1 MILQELKKIWT
12 PMRIVLLIVIS
23 ILMYR
28 SFLSPIVKRFEAG
41 EGMDAFQEKLCI
53 SREWMMEYGTTIEAE
68 EFADIEKRYDEI
80 IAEIEKS
87 MVQKKAF
94 VECDVKNYE
103 EFLEYQTNA
112 LNGKEGFDYPEFKE
126 MDETLFADTP
136 YSSIYLQ
143 EYEKMMMDYE
153 MASEGC
159 YNVLPDEVIIYSTD
173 FLRYLSLW
181 CLIVVLMVAAPVM
194 VNDVASNMNREQY
207 STRIGRK
214 IYKIQYFCTMLSVL
228 LVEVVVIAF
237 GMAVWEKT
245 NAFDFGKVGLASFM
259 YPVKPTLHITNAEVF
274 GLFMAIMGLM
284 GIGAGS
290 MAFCLS
296 SCSNHVIAML
306 MKVTPLT
313 VIAGAYILSLENLF
327 YENNLLYGFLHI
339 SGIEM
344 IPAFIIFVTGILCN
358 IVRYKL
364 LRADKNAHEP

>member
-23 ILMYR
+23 ILVYR
-28 SFLSPIVKRFEAG
+28 SFLSPMVKHFEAG
-41 EGMDAFQEKLCI
+41 EGVDAFQEKLSI
-53 SREWMMEYGTTIEAE
+53 SRDWMMEYGSTIESE
-68 EFADIEKRYDEI
+68 EFTDIENKYHEI

-94 VECDVKNYE
+94 VECDVKNYK
-103 EFLEYQTNA
+103 EFLEYQTNT
-112 LNGKEGFDYPEFKE
+112 LNGKEGFDYPKFKE
-126 MDETLFADTP
+126 MDETLFSDTP

-194 VNDVASNMNREQY
+194 VNDVASNMNMEQY
-207 STRIGRK
+207 SSRIGRK

-237 GMAVWEKT
+237 GMAVWETT

-259 YPVKPTLHITNAEVF
+259 YPVKPTLHITYAEVF
-274 GLFMAIMGLM
+274 GLFMVMMGLM
-284 GIGAGS
+284 GIGVGS

-296 SCSNHVIAML
+296 SCSNHMITML

-313 VIAGAYILSLENLF
+313 VIAGAYILSLENVF
-327 YENNLLYGFLHI
+327 YENNLLYGFVHI
-339 SGIEM
+339 PGIEM
-344 IPAFIIFVTGILCN
+344 IVAIIIFAAGVIVN
-358 IVRYKL
+358 IVRYK
-364 LRADKNAHEP
+364 RIDVRY

>member
-68 EFADIEKRYDEI
+68 EFADIEKRYDKI

-194 VNDVASNMNREQY
+194 VNDVAGNMNREQY
-207 STRIGRK
+207 CTRIGRK

-237 GMAVWEKT
+237 GMAVWETT
-245 NAFDFGKVGLASFM
+245 NAFDFGNVGLASFM
-259 YPVKPTLHITNAEVF
+259 YPVKPTLHITYAEVF
-274 GLFMAIMGLM
+274 GLFMVIMGLM

>member
-23 ILMYR
+23 LLVYR
-28 SFLSPIVKRFEAG
+28 SFISPIVKRFEAG

-112 LNGKEGFDYPEFKE
+112 LNGKEGFDYPKFKE
-126 MDETLFADTP
+126 MDQTLFADTP

-153 MASEGC
+153 MDSEGC
-159 YNVLPDEVIIYSTD
+159 YNVLPDEVIIYSTE

-313 VIAGAYILSLENLF
+313 VIAGAYILSLENVF
-327 YENNLLYGFLHI
+327 YKNNLLYGFVHI
-339 SGIEM
+339 PGIEM
-344 IPAFIIFVTGILCN
+344 IVAIIIFAAGVIVN
-358 IVRYKL
+358 IVRYK
-364 LRADKNAHEP
+364 RIGVRY

>member
-68 EFADIEKRYDEI
+68 EFADIEKRYDKI

-112 LNGKEGFDYPEFKE
+112 LNGKEGFDYPEFEE

-194 VNDVASNMNREQY
+194 VNDVAGNMNREQY
-207 STRIGRK
+207 CTRIGRK

-237 GMAVWEKT
+237 GMAVWETT
-245 NAFDFGKVGLASFM
+245 NAFDFGNVGLASFM
-259 YPVKPTLHITNAEVF
+259 YPVKPTLHITYAEVF
-274 GLFMAIMGLM
+274 GLFMVIMGLM

>member
-23 ILMYR
+23 LLVYC

-112 LNGKEGFDYPEFKE
+112 LNGKEGFDYPKFKE
-126 MDETLFADTP
+126 MDQTLFADTP

-159 YNVLPDEVIIYSTD
+159 YNVLPDEVILYSTE

-207 STRIGRK
+207 CTRIGRK

-259 YPVKPTLHITNAEVF
+259 YPVKPTLHITYAEVF
-274 GLFMAIMGLM
+274 GLFMVIMGLM

-313 VIAGAYILSLENLF
+313 VIAGAYVLSLENAF
-327 YENNLLYGFLHI
+327 YKNNLLYGFLHI
-339 SGIEM
+339 SGIEI
-344 IPAFIIFVTGILCN
+344 IPAIIIFVTGILCN
-358 IVRYKL
+358 IVRYK
-364 LRADKNAHEP
+364 RIDRFY

>member
-68 EFADIEKRYDEI
+68 EFADIEKRYDKI

-153 MASEGC
+153 MVSEGC

-181 CLIVVLMVAAPVM
+181 CLIVVQMVAAPVM
-194 VNDVASNMNREQY
+194 VNDVAGNMNREQY
-207 STRIGRK
+207 CTRIGRK

-237 GMAVWEKT
+237 GMAVWETT
-245 NAFDFGKVGLASFM
+245 NAFDFGNVGLASFM
-259 YPVKPTLHITNAEVF
+259 YPVKPTLHITYAEVF
-274 GLFMAIMGLM
+274 GLFMVIMGLM

>member
-68 EFADIEKRYDEI
+68 EFADVEKRYDEI

-112 LNGKEGFDYPEFKE
+112 LNGKEGFNYLKFKE

-181 CLIVVLMVAAPVM
+181 CLIVVFMVAAPVM

-207 STRIGRK
+207 CTRIGRK

-259 YPVKPTLHITNAEVF
+259 YPVKPTLHITYAEVF
-274 GLFMAIMGLM
+274 GLFVAIMGLL

-313 VIAGAYILSLENLF
+313 VIAGTYLLSLENAF
-327 YENNLLYGFLHI
+327 YESNLLYGFVHI
-339 SGIEM
+339 SGIEI

>member
-1 MILQELKKIWT
+1 
-12 PMRIVLLIVIS
+12 MRIVLLIVIS
-23 ILMYR
+23 LLVYR
-28 SFLSPIVKRFEAG
+28 SFISPIVKRFEAG

-112 LNGKEGFDYPEFKE
+112 LNGKEGFDYPKFKE
-126 MDETLFADTP
+126 MDQTLFADTP

-259 YPVKPTLHITNAEVF
+259 YPVKPTLHITNAEVL

-313 VIAGAYILSLENLF
+313 VIAGAYILSLENVF
-327 YENNLLYGFLHI
+327 YKNNLLYGFLHI
-339 SGIEM
+339 SGIEI
-344 IPAFIIFVTGILCN
+344 IPAIIIFVTGILCN
-358 IVRYKL
+358 IVRYK
-364 LRADKNAHEP
+364 RIDRFY

>member
-23 ILMYR
+23 LLVYR

-112 LNGKEGFDYPEFKE
+112 LNGKEGFDYPKFKE
-126 MDETLFADTP
+126 MDQTLFADTP
-136 YSSIYLQ
+136 YNSIYLQ

-313 VIAGAYILSLENLF
+313 VIAGAYILSLENVF
-327 YENNLLYGFLHI
+327 YKNNLLYGFLHI
-339 SGIEM
+339 SGIEI
-344 IPAFIIFVTGILCN
+344 IPAIIIFVTGILCN
-358 IVRYKL
+358 IVRYK
-364 LRADKNAHEP
+364 RIDRFY

>member
-23 ILMYR
+23 LLVYC

-112 LNGKEGFDYPEFKE
+112 LNGKEGFDYPKFKE
-126 MDETLFADTP
+126 MDQTLFADTP

-181 CLIVVLMVAAPVM
+181 CLIVVLMVAAPAM

-228 LVEVVVIAF
+228 LVEVVVIAI

-245 NAFDFGKVGLASFM
+245 NAFGFGKVGLASFM

-313 VIAGAYILSLENLF
+313 VIAGAYILSLENVF
-327 YENNLLYGFLHI
+327 YKNNLLYGFLHI
-339 SGIEM
+339 SGIEI
-344 IPAFIIFVTGILCN
+344 IPAIIIFVTGILCN
-358 IVRYKL
+358 IVRYK
-364 LRADKNAHEP
+364 RIDRFY

>member
-23 ILMYR
+23 LLVYC

-112 LNGKEGFDYPEFKE
+112 LNGKEGFDYPKFKE
-126 MDETLFADTP
+126 MDQTLFADTP

-159 YNVLPDEVIIYSTD
+159 YNVLPDEVILYSTE

-245 NAFDFGKVGLASFM
+245 NAFDFGKVH
-259 YPVKPTLHITNAEVF
+259 T
-274 GLFMAIMGLM
+274 
-284 GIGAGS
+284 
-290 MAFCLS
+290 
-296 SCSNHVIAML
+296 
-306 MKVTPLT
+306 
-313 VIAGAYILSLENLF
+313 
-327 YENNLLYGFLHI
+327 
-339 SGIEM
+339 
-344 IPAFIIFVTGILCN
+344 IFFS
-358 IVRYKL
+358 
-364 LRADKNAHEP
+364 KN